1 MATAGVIDVKDLTVF
16 IDGTA
21 ISCATDA
28 TLEASR
34 DLREVLC
41 KDTSGGVDYKY
52 SNFRWSI
59 SGSGL
64 YAMDAAQGG
73 DELMTILIAG
83 TATPTLRFSTAVSG
97 DTKYEGT
104 ALLSTVSLT
113 SSGGGGENAGYSF
126 TFQGTGLI
134 TAGTNA

>member
-1 MATAGVIDVKDLTVF
+1 MATVGVIDVKDLTVF
-16 IDGTA
+16 IGGTA

-34 DLREVLC
+34 DLREILC
-41 KDTSGGVDYKY
+41 KDTASGVDYKY

-73 DELMTILIAG
+73 DELMTMLIAG
-83 TATPTLRFSTAVSG
+83 TSYPTLRFSTAASG

-104 ALLSTVSLT
+104 AALSTLSLT
-113 SSGGGGENAGYSF
+113 SSGASGENAGYSF
-126 TFQGTGLI
+126 TFQGTGII
-134 TAGTNA
+134 TAGTNV